1 METKGG
7 VAEGYIRSYI
17 LSLTLVDFISWSGI
31 LDPKSPRIMT
41 VYGQA
46 GRSNTRMYDFKP

>member
-31 LDPKSPRIMT
+31 TKNYVSGKIT